1 MPDGESRL
9 AGLRSIPLEFDHNLV
24 WSYVRRVALVDDDVF
39 SELRD
44 DDRVTL
50 TALVLPALL
59 LLLSSLGTWLFLELN
74 FGFPVDTGALLT
86 RHIIAGTITG
96 YAMWLAWVLV
106 AEGVLVRA
114 FDVAVDRPA
123 LARTMGFASVPLVLM
138 VVAFLPDIVQDTSDP
153 ALPSLSFALGLVA
166 LFAWFALS
174 DLAITAAVP
183 AATRR
188 QVLLANLAGF
198 LVFAGV
204 LTVLASREGIAPGVW
219 VHTSGFSQF
228 IGF

>member
-1 MPDGESRL
+1 MPDGDSG
-9 AGLRSIPLEFDHNLV
+9 ATGLRSIPLEFDRNLV
-24 WSYVRRVALVDDDVF
+24 WSYVRRVALVDGEVF
-39 SELRD
+39 SDLRTD
-44 DDRVTL
+44 NRVTL
-50 TALVLPALL
+50 TALALPALL
-59 LLLSSLGTWLFLELN
+59 LFLSSAGTWLFLELN
-74 FGFPVDTGALLT
+74 FGFPVDAGALIT
-86 RHIIAGTITG
+86 RHIIAGTIAG

-123 LARTMGFASVPLVLM
+123 LARAMGFASVPVVLM
-138 VVAFLPDIVQDTSDP
+138 VVAFLPDVVQDTSDP
-153 ALPSLSFALGLVA
+153 ALPSLSFALGLAA

-174 DLAITAAVP
+174 DLAITGAVP

-198 LVFAGV
+198 LVFAAV

-219 VHTSGFSQF
+219 VHTNGFGQF